1 MGGDKS
7 NRDGKTNQSNNK
19 AGERRE
25 GKATGASRWEA
36 IPPLARGARE
46 D

>member
-1 MGGDKS
+1 MGGIS
-7 NRDGKTNQSNNK
+7 PIGAMGPIGLITRLGK
-19 AGERRE
+19 GER